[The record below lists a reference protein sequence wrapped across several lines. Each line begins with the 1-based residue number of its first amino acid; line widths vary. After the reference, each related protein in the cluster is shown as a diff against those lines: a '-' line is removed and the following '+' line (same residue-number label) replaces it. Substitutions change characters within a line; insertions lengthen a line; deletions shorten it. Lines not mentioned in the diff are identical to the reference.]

1 MIVPLM
7 GPPRKNERCSSCHR
21 RSISNGLRPMMRS
34 ASSLAPAMTVSVLVP
49 EIISPQPSM
58 PSSVETRAKI
68 QRGLIS
74 YMVTLVIFM

>member
-1 MIVPLM
+1 
-7 GPPRKNERCSSCHR
+7 
-21 RSISNGLRPMMRS
+21 
-34 ASSLAPAMTVSVLVP
+34 MTVSVLVP